1 MSSSRVRE
9 RRPVF
14 PPQRALQGP
23 QSLQSENTHALSLDG
38 ATEGD
43 TESNKDMMGVL
54 VAEGAWEGDAGEEA
68 LGDGPAEL
76 VGDAK
81 HACML
86 QTLVSIHTSHGFPFP
101 KGNVRTERVRFI
113 MPPPH
118 GCEHDPNADHS
129 LITQSSEQTPSSQPR
144 SSYVPFTQIDPN
156 PLAVVRLRCCNPKPH
171 VLPFPPLHVLHA
183 VHSLYAHGQSMSL
196 QGLVSTVTFD
206 GHTAPPFAAA
216 ITTVRVRV
224 MVPSPHAIEQT
235 EKAVHSLIKQST
247 GHRWVLHVW

>member
-1 MSSSRVRE
+1 VDGDGEQDSPQTEKAMVVPQVAPNPIFCETIDRVRLD
-9 RRPVF
+9 RFSDV
-14 PPQRALQGP
+14 QG
-23 QSLQSENTHALSLDG
+23 
-38 ATEGD
+38 
-43 TESNKDMMGVL
+43 
-54 VAEGAWEGDAGEEA
+54 
-68 LGDGPAEL
+68 
-76 VGDAK
+76 
-81 HACML
+81 
-86 QTLVSIHTSHGFPFP
+86 
-101 KGNVRTERVRFI
+101 
-113 MPPPH
+113 
-118 GCEHDPNADHS
+118 PNADHS